1 MPAQVLPQLQSRAS
15 AAAPTKLSLTGK
27 LVTAKSTNDALLKR
41 LKAVQ
46 GELARMEQETVD
58 VRSLK
63 PTAKELVAPALLQH
77 KDIGVRASVACCIA
91 DVLRLFAPD
100 APYTPSELKDVFRF
114 FLAQL
119 TASLGMKADSPHST
133 DTLYLLDSL
142 SNVKSVVLIFDL
154 PNAEDLMTDYF
165 RKFLTAATP
174 EMSKNVEICMADIL
188 VHLIDE
194 AEVIPQ
200 DVLDLLLAV
209 FTPKAL
215 KQKAAGHRLAVEVCT
230 ATADRMQQEVAKYF
244 VEVIT
249 AAAAEEDT
257 DEQQKQFQA
266 AHTLIIELN
275 RAVPALL
282 MSVLP
287 QFDEEL
293 RAENVQV
300 RQMAVGTIGRILSE
314 KNENAREFP
323 KKWPVVWRS
332 FLQRATDKV
341 PALRTSWL
349 EAVRG
354 PLIRHN
360 SLKDDITDAMNSR
373 FEDPDERVRLSL
385 IRAIG
390 SLDYETLLHHV
401 PKETLV
407 KLSERA
413 LDRKPAVQ
421 SEALMTLGKIF
432 NKAFSEIDRRDPSAL
447 HQFAWIPD
455 SMVEAAY
462 TTPHGLMALSA
473 AFEAQVLP
481 LPEQADDASRWL
493 NRLLVVLK
501 HLSSNRAMTPV
512 LDMMNLQT
520 IRRMPFEVFVTRCE
534 AFNGGI
540 IDKDKDPKHIKAA
553 LEWSINRCAQSLGG
567 DKAGSDL
574 LALAKLNDKRLFKL
588 IQTCMNP
595 KEDLKA
601 IIKARAEITKRLES
615 ANAELVSTV
624 SAFIRSSCFVFI
636 NRSAVPLLARR
647 LQPGEVEYSA
657 TQQDMTQ
664 SQDGGSQPKLASAS
678 TTFQE
683 FKELSRLLL
692 ERICKHCP
700 AMLVHY
706 ADDFVKAT
714 ASAKDHALS
723 EVSLQALAAILT
735 EDGQAITADRRF
747 IERCGRF
754 ITQGTPSEAKF
765 AARFLAVA
773 TCDADAV
780 QTKPLT
786 IPQLTKA
793 LATRALD
800 QLLEQL
806 ATGLPKASDSELV
819 AHLLALG
826 QCFKYA
832 PKLTDNLAEGIVR
845 AIVAVIIPRPW
856 TSDDEPVVDNL
867 DWTSD
872 DGIHPWLQTKVL
884 GLKLLTKRCIAFSAK
899 EGSADMVKPV
909 MRLMW
914 QTLAVDEG
922 TVPDTPEGHL
932 ARLRLAAATNLVK
945 LARVPA
951 FDALIG
957 HQFSD
962 LAFAVQDVCFG
973 VRQRF
978 LRKIIVYLTQR
989 RLPSRF
995 NIIGFLS
1002 AVDPEVENK
1011 IQFTTYARTA
1021 LRSMSEEQRFLYFD
1035 LAFTRLLHLLAH
1047 HPDFH
1052 PQASPEQFADF
1063 VAYIDFY
1070 LSLLMTADNAG
1081 LYFHLASKLKTV
1093 RDRNTMVADDHLYAL
1108 SEFAQH
1114 LIKKRARLQG
1124 WTIDTYPGKVKL
1136 PSDIYAPVA
1145 SPELR
1150 NEIYANQYLP
1160 EKIVEWLSEANKP
1173 VKTKAPRATGT
1184 SAPKKRKAAD
1194 GTGRKSQKK
1203 RRRSSADD
1211 SDEDIVRASDTD
1223 SEDEDGGGEVEDD
1236 GHVSDLEEEIDLSK
1250 EDLEGRGAR
1259 TREKQAREIRE
1270 RNERRRAKL
1279 TKQGGGVARSGAK
1292 GKAIREGSDDISDSE
1307 SAKGANSDL

>member
-15 AAAPTKLSLTGK
+15 AAPTKLSLTGK
-27 LVTAKSTNDALLKR
+27 LVTAKCTTDTLLKR
-41 LKAVQ
+41 LKGVQ
-46 GELARMEQETVD
+46 GELARMEQETAD
-58 VRSLK
+58 VRALK
-63 PTAKELVAPALLQH
+63 PIAKELVTAALLQH
-77 KDIGVRASVACCIA
+77 KDVSVRASVACCIA
-91 DVLRLFAPD
+91 DMLRLFAPE

-119 TASLGMKADSPHST
+119 TISFGMKADSPHST

-142 SNVKSVVLIFDL
+142 SNVKSIVLIFDL

-165 RKFLTAATP
+165 RRFLNSATA

-230 ATADRMQQEVAKYF
+230 ATADRMQQEIAKYF

-249 AAAAEEDT
+249 AAVAEEDA

-314 KNENAREFP
+314 KNENAREFT

-332 FLQRATDKV
+332 FLQRATDKL
-341 PALRTSWL
+341 PALRISWL
-349 EAVRG
+349 EAIRG

-360 SLKDDITDAMNSR
+360 TLKDDITEALNSR
-373 FEDPDERVRLSL
+373 FDDPDERVRLAL
-385 IRAIG
+385 IRTIG

-401 PKETLV
+401 PKQTLV
-407 KLSERA
+407 MLSDRV

-421 SEALMTLGKIF
+421 SEALMTMGKIF
-432 NKAFSEIDRRDPSAL
+432 NKAYSEIDRRDASAL

-455 SMVEAAY
+455 AMVEAAY
-462 TTPHGLMALSA
+462 TNIHGSMALGA
-473 AFEAQVLP
+473 ALEAHVLP
-481 LPEQADDASRWL
+481 LPERAEDEAKWL

-501 HLSSNRAMTPV
+501 HLSARATAPV
-512 LDMMNLQT
+512 LEFMNLQT
-520 IRRMPFEVFVTRCE
+520 IRRAPFEMFLSRCE

-540 IDKDKDPKHIKAA
+540 IDKDQEPKRVKAA
-553 LEWSINRCAQSLGG
+553 LEWSINRCAQTLGG
-567 DKAGSDL
+567 DKASSDL

-588 IQTCMNP
+588 LQTCMSP
-595 KEDLKA
+595 KEDLKT

-615 ANAELVSTV
+615 ANAELLGTVSTFV
-624 SAFIRSSCFVFI
+624 RSSCFIFI

-657 TQQDMTQ
+657 TQEDLTQ
-664 SQDGGSQPKLASAS
+664 SQEGGSQPKSASAS

-683 FKELSRLLL
+683 FKELSRVLL

-700 AMLVHY
+700 AMLVPY
-706 ADDFVKAT
+706 ATNFVQAT
-714 ASAKDHALS
+714 VSAKDKALS
-723 EVSLQALAAILT
+723 EVSLQALAALLT
-735 EDGQAITADRRF
+735 EDGQAITVDRRLV
-747 IERCGRF
+747 ERCGRF
-754 ITQGTPSEAKF
+754 LIQGTPLEAKF
-765 AARFLAVA
+765 AARFLAIA
-773 TCDADAV
+773 TCDADA
-780 QTKPLT
+780 TRSKPT
-786 IPQLTKA
+786 NIPQLTKA

-800 QLLEQL
+800 PLLEQV
-806 ATGLPKASDSELV
+806 ATGLPKATDAELV
-819 AHLLALG
+819 THLLALG

-832 PKLTDNLAEGIVR
+832 PKLTDNVAEGIVR
-845 AIVAVIIPRPW
+845 TIVAIILPRPW
-856 TSDDEPVVDNL
+856 TGKDEPVADNP
-867 DWTSD
+867 DWSTD
-872 DGIHPWLQTKVL
+872 DGIHPWLQVKIL
-884 GLKLLTKRCIAFSAK
+884 GLKLLTKRCLAFSSQ
-899 EGSADMVKPV
+899 EGAADMVKPV

-914 QTLAVDEG
+914 QTLAADE
-922 TVPDTPEGHL
+922 TTRPASPPGHL

-945 LARVPA
+945 LARIPV

-957 HQFSD
+957 HEFSN

-978 LRKIIVYLTQR
+978 LRKVLNYLSQR
-989 RLPSRF
+989 RLPSRY

-1002 AVDPEVENK
+1002 AVDPEAENK
-1011 IQFTTYARTA
+1011 TAFSNYVHTA
-1021 LRSMSEEQRFLYFD
+1021 LRSLLEEDRYLYFD
-1035 LAFTRLLHLLAH
+1035 VAFTRLLHLLAH

-1052 PQASPEQFADF
+1052 TQASPDDLTDF

-1093 RDRNTMVADDHLYAL
+1093 RDRDAMVAPDNLYAI

-1114 LIKKRARLQG
+1114 LIKRRAKQQG

-1136 PSDIYAPVA
+1136 PSDIYAPVG
-1145 SPELR
+1145 SPEQR

-1160 EKIVEWLSEANKP
+1160 ETIVEWLSEPTKP
-1173 VKTKAPRATGT
+1173 AKTKIPRAVGAAT
-1184 SAPKKRKAAD
+1184 PKKRKAAD
-1194 GTGRKSQKK
+1194 QSERKSQKK
-1203 RRRSSADD
+1203 PRRSNADE

-1223 SEDEDGGGEVEDD
+1223 SDDDDEDRRAEDD
-1236 GHVSDLEEEIDLSK
+1236 GDVSDLEAEIELTK

-1259 TREKQAREIRE
+1259 TKEKQAREIRQ
-1270 RNERRRAKL
+1270 RNERRRTKL
-1279 TKQGGGVARSGAK
+1279 ANVGGGAGSKGAK
-1292 GKAIREGSDDISDSE
+1292 EKDAEDSSDDAESSAQAPSSDV
-1307 SAKGANSDL
+1307 